1 MAALSPAAWKS
12 VGASCAAC
20 ANACAIAETKA
31 GVDLSSR
38 YQREQELDAGKYK
51 DVCGVLPEVSGIFQS
66 AQSAFA

>member
-1 MAALSPAAWKS
+1 MNCPQVL
-12 VGASCAAC
+12 
-20 ANACAIAETKA
+20 NTHIILAETKA